1 MKTRMV
7 FWVAALLPSANPAV
21 AQERH
26 AHPDCPDPGM
36 AFWVYTVG
44 HWHYPEIVAELTQR
58 NGPRSAAELDA
69 VARELARSAAD
80 PDPDW
85 VVEQIRTHFQDDIR
99 AGAEEAA
106 REGIC
111 FDERDVEGMVAAALE
126 DLRENPTEDARW
138 MAATTLQL
146 AAHRGWRSSN
156 HPPNEGIPYDGEG
169 AFEAALLM
177 FEETGDDAGLL
188 DELDPERAA
197 VEFGRAA
204 LRPGPLACEALH
216 RLRKW
221 RWDEDNERYDPH
233 PSYERLRRESPERC
247 PELDDPGGG

>member
-7 FWVAALLPSANPAV
+7 FWVAALLPSAIPAV

-26 AHPDCPDPGM
+26 EHPDCPDPGM
-36 AFWVYTVG
+36 AFGVYPVG

-58 NGPRSAAELDA
+58 NGPRSAAELDEA
-69 VARELARSAAD
+69 ALELARSAAD

-85 VVEQIRTHFQDDIR
+85 VGEQIRAHWEGDIR

-106 REGIC
+106 QGPCYDTSDIDR
-111 FDERDVEGMVAAALE
+111 MVAQAIERNRHDPETALG
-126 DLRENPTEDARW
+126 
-138 MAATTLQL
+138 MAGETLEL
-146 AAHRGWRSSN
+146 AAHRGWRSSR
-156 HPPNEGIPYDGEG
+156 HPPHAGIPYDGDG

-197 VEFGRAA
+197 VVFERAA

-216 RLRKW
+216 RLR
-221 RWDEDNERYDPH
+221 RWHWDDEDEQYDPH

-247 PELDDPGGG
+247 PELDDPSGG